1 MSSKIFFTKYQS
13 YSLLRVQKREWK
25 PSIPSSLL
33 VIAADPVAKMFLLSV
48 RSRLYIA
55 KSRPNASERT
65 GVRHRPVEGARQILA
80 DVDDIVPVQQVVKI
94 ELKAAVLIWRIG

>member
-1 MSSKIFFTKYQS
+1 MEAIHSLFSVS
-13 YSLLRVQKREWK
+13 YSRGSGCENV
-25 PSIPSSLL
+25 S
-33 VIAADPVAKMFLLSV
+33 LSV